1 MNHTIKLEPDCPEK
15 LCFMEGFSHYLI
27 EYGKMPES
35 RAKMYVN
42 MVRKFHNHVG
52 KPYVDVKPYDVRSYL
67 SFLKKYEHL
76 KDRSIY
82 EHLVAISKFYK
93 YLWSRGA
100 VAGIPSEG
108 LRIKWKKSSPNKL
121 EKTKSGSEG
130 YC

>member
-1 MNHTIKLEPDCPEK
+1 
-15 LCFMEGFSHYLI
+15 MEGFCHYLVNHN
-27 EYGKMPES
+27 KMPES

-52 KPYVDVKPYDVRSYL
+52 KSYVDVKQYDIRSYL

-93 YLWSRGA
+93 YLWSRGE
-100 VAGIPSEG
+100 VVKIPSEG
-108 LRIKWKKSSPNKL
+108 LRVKWKKSSSNKL
-121 EKTKSGSEG
+121 EKRKSDSGG
-130 YC
+130 CC